1 MCDMIFAL
9 EGSVFQGSAVREN
22 FMPQRGDSLSVLSDM
37 VATSHTWLLRGNMVR
52 APEELSFNI
61 YFIVTNLNLDATQ
74 G

>member
-22 FMPQRGDSLSVLSDM
+22 FMPQRGDSPSVISDM